1 MKGETKVEWQV
12 VKVKQSGGR
21 TVPFVSI
28 GRGQLD
34 FSANA
39 CELIKDNGQYKF
51 AQFLKGK
58 ENGRAIVAVKFLT
71 TFEND
76 SIPIKRKKMD
86 EKAIQGM
93 TVRNKG
99 IVEELFGKDGSNNGM
114 VRHAVELLD
123 DNILKI
129 ID

>member
-1 MKGETKVEWQV
+1 MEWQV

-21 TVPFVSI
+21 TAPFASI

-39 CELIKDNGQYKF
+39 CELVNDIGQYKY

-58 ENGRAIVAVKFLT
+58 ENGRAVVAVKFLT
-71 TFEND
+71 EFEND
-76 SIPIKRKKMD
+76 AIPVKRKNISGK
-86 EKAIQGM
+86 EVQGM

-114 VRHAVELLD
+114 VRHGVELVD